1 MADKN
6 KWTIL
11 LYMSTDNS
19 LSEEGVYTLKEL
31 KKVAAADV
39 QVFAQFDPVG
49 RGNKTRRFLIRSAD
63 PSGIL
68 TEECDQFGRDLGET
82 DMSDPETLRRFL
94 VAGVREFSDTT
105 HFMLSLIG
113 HGGGISEGFFLRD
126 EERRLSDIPSAFP
139 LADLKKR
146 VFDDDEL
153 LNELDGRKFNVL
165 GFDSCL
171 MSMVE
176 VCYEIRDCNALEYVV
191 ASEGFTLNSGWPYHQ
206 VVSKLS
212 KLTGK
217 KVEPLDLA
225 KLIVGEYANFYADYH
240 FGGLSTDISV
250 VDLKR
255 IRPLTDR
262 IGELADAL
270 VHKFEEEIDMT
281 PDETEELPGDIQ
293 AGKLFYKLAGKP
305 FQDSIILAHW
315 AAQSYNGEQS
325 IDLYDFCLM
334 LQKRAHAFEGDDFK
348 KNPESIYNY
357 CKRVMDE
364 IYNEETD
371 HVVDLTCDNGA
382 AFQFSH
388 GVSISLPWSR
398 VNIPPNYPTL
408 RFSSEVP
415 GWVRF
420 INAYVDATQ
429 RLPHQSQPQS
439 RLRSTPPYSKGP
451 EGRILS
457 MRNHPTQFVEQ
468 ECEATKTKSR

>member
-1 MADKN
+1 MANKN

-19 LSEEGVYTLKEL
+19 LSEEGVYILKEI

-39 QVFAQFDPVG
+39 NVFAQFDPVG
-49 RGNKTRRFLIRSAD
+49 RGNQTRRFLIRKAD
-63 PSGIL
+63 PSGKI
-68 TEECDQFGRDLGET
+68 TEANDQFGHDLGET

-94 VAGVREFSDTT
+94 VAGVRQFPDTT
-105 HFMLSLIG
+105 HFMLSLNG

-139 LADLKKR
+139 LTDLKRR

-153 LNELDGRKFNVL
+153 LRELDGRKFNVL

-176 VCYEIRDCNALEYVV
+176 VCYEIHDCEALQYVV
-191 ASEGFTLNSGWPYHQ
+191 ASEGFTLNAGWPYHQ
-206 VVSKLS
+206 LVCQLDDKN
-212 KLTGK
+212 KNF
-217 KVEPLDLA
+217 EPLDVA
-225 KLIVGEYANFYADYH
+225 KLIVGDYADFYADYH

-250 VDLKR
+250 VNLKR

-270 VHKFEEEIDMT
+270 VYRFEQESDLEH
-281 PDETEELPGDIQ
+281 DESEELPDDI
-293 AGKLFYKLAGKP
+293 KKRKFFYKLAGKP

-325 IDLYDFCLM
+325 IDLYDFCLT
-334 LQKRAHAFEGDDFK
+334 LQKRSPCFEGADFK
-348 KNPESIYNY
+348 ENPESIYNY
-357 CKRVMDE
+357 CERVKTE
-364 IYNEETD
+364 IYNKETD
-371 HVVDLTCDNGA
+371 RVVESTCNDGA

-388 GVSISLPWSR
+388 GVSISFPWSK

-408 RFSSEVP
+408 RFSTEAP
-415 GWVRF
+415 RWPRF
-420 INAYVDATQ
+420 IDTYVDATQ
-429 RLPHQSQPQS
+429 RLPQLRPQAH
-439 RLRSTPPYSKGP
+439 LRSTPPYSKGP

-457 MRNHPTQFVEQ
+457 MRNHPTEFVEQ
-468 ECEATKTKSR
+468 ECEATKKTR